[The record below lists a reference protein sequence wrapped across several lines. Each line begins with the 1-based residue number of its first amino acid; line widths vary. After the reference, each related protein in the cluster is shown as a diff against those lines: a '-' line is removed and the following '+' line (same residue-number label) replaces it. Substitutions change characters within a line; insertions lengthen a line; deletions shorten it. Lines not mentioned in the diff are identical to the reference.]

1 MRRTKPG
8 HHVATKID
16 RVKVQAFV
24 PSKLPPDPPLK
35 INGSLPQLQEQALLA
50 LGGLNTVLTLLPD
63 KALFLYSYV
72 RKEAVLSSQIEGT
85 KSSLSD
91 LLLFESDQ
99 TPGVPIDDVTEV
111 SNYVRAME
119 YGLRRIQEGE
129 VISNTLI
136 RDIHGILLSSGRGHN
151 MNPGQFRDRQVWV
164 GDWDPTEAELM
175 PPPHSYVEECMTDL
189 MQFLN
194 SENLDITV
202 ISKAALAHVQFET
215 IHPFLDGNGRVGR
228 LLITLIMCQAGALN
242 EPLLYLS
249 LYFKQYRRN
258 YYDLL
263 THVRETGDW
272 EKWLSFFFNGVV
284 NTAREAIVTAQRL
297 TTLFQS
303 DVVKIQTEAGR
314 RAGSV
319 LRVHQALKDRPVINL
334 RFAESN
340 TGLTYTTVSHAM
352 DVLCKLGVVREVTGS
367 QRNRYYAY
375 VRYLDILNEGTEIQ

>member
-1 MRRTKPG
+1 MKRTKSG
-8 HHVATKID
+8 HHVAARINGFT
-16 RVKVQAFV
+16 VEAFV
-24 PSKLPPDPPLK
+24 PAKLPPVPPLK
-35 INGSLPQLQEQALLA
+35 IRGSLPQLQEQALLA

-85 KSSLSD
+85 QSSLSD

-99 TPGVPIDDVTEV
+99 APGVPIDDVTEV

-119 YGLRRIQEGE
+119 YGLGRIQEGE

-151 MNPGQFRDRQVWV
+151 MSPRKFRDSQVWV
-164 GDWDPTEAELM
+164 GGWNPTEAEFM

-228 LLITLIMCQAGALN
+228 LLITLIMCQARALN
-242 EPLLYLS
+242 QPLLYLS

-263 THVRETGDW
+263 NHVRKTGDW
-272 EKWLSFFFNGVV
+272 EKWLSFFFNGIVS
-284 NTAREAIVTAQRL
+284 TAREAIITAQRL

-303 DVVKIQTEAGR
+303 DTVKIQTEAGR

-319 LRVHQALKDRPVINL
+319 LRVHQALKDRPIINL
-334 RFAESN
+334 RFAESHS
-340 TGLTYTTVSHAM
+340 GLTYTTVSHAM
-352 DVLCKLGVVREVTGS
+352 DVLCKSGIVREVTGS
-367 QRNRYYAY
+367 QRNRHYAY
-375 VRYLDILNEGTEIQ
+375 IRYLDILNEGTELR